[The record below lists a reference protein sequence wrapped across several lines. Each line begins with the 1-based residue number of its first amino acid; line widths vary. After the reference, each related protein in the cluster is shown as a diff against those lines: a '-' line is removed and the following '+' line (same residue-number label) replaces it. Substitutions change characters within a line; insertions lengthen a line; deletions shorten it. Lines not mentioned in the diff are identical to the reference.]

1 MVYLGGKSFYYKG
14 VTLLPDY
21 SDPLQW
27 YFMPLNP
34 HFSKQDDSLAL
45 SFLKFRGDAG
55 NGGFLDLDCDLG
67 IDQKTLDDVSA
78 NLQAQMNLNDQPR
91 LAPLP
96 LIDGIVKV
104 VLLGQQSPDPTNTGP
119 GHGTGPGGG
128 GPGATATIPAT
139 TLPKFVVKIEQA

>member
-1 MVYLGGKSFYYKG
+1 MVYLGGKSFYYNG
-14 VTLLPDY
+14 ITLLPDY

-34 HFSKQDDSLAL
+34 HFTQQDGKLAL

-55 NGGFLDLDCDLG
+55 SGGFLDFDCDLG

-78 NLQAQMNLNDQPR
+78 QLQADASLNDQPR

-96 LIDGIVKV
+96 LLDGTVKV
-104 VLLGQQSPDPTNTGP
+104 VLLGQQ
-119 GHGTGPGGG
+119 
-128 GPGATATIPAT
+128 
-139 TLPKFVVKIEQA
+139 